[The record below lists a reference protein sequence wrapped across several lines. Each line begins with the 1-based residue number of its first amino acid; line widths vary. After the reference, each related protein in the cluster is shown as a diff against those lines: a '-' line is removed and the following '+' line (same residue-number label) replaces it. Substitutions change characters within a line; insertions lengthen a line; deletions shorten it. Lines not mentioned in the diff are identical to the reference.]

1 MKGGNYVILKS
12 TLKNNFK
19 IKETLVKDVIL
30 A

>member
-12 TLKNNFK
+12 TLKNHFK